1 MALLRLQIHDFRNI
15 QQAELLPGRGLNV
28 LLGRNGSGKT
38 SLLEAIHYLGLG
50 RSFRTHLANRV
61 ITHGEK
67 AFTLFAQIATSE
79 QPLVPLGLSRSRT
92 GESQLKIDGKPAERL
107 AQLAEL
113 LPMQLIHP
121 EGFNLLTGGP
131 QQRRAFI
138 DWGVFHWQPAFFPLW
153 GKVRRL
159 LRQRNAL
166 LRQSSHYAPLAYWD
180 QELARLGNQLAAY
193 RADYCA
199 AWLPLLQEIAAGFLP
214 EYQFRITLYPG
225 WDSER
230 ELATLLQEGFER
242 DRSMGHTSLGPHRAD
257 LRLRAN
263 GVPVQDVL
271 SRGQLKLLVCAM
283 RLAQGMWLHRHSGRE
298 CLFLIDDFASE
309 LDSEKRRLLAQ
320 RLKECASQVFIT
332 AIDEAPLADMMS
344 ELECQLFHVEQG
356 TITGYQTR
364 ESESKT

>member
-50 RSFRTHLANRV
+50 RSFRTHLTNRV
-61 ITHGEK
+61 IAHEAK
-67 AFTLFAQIATSE
+67 EFTLFAQIELA
-79 QPLVPLGLSRSRT
+79 QHGVVPLGLSKNRN
-92 GESQLKIDGKPAERL
+92 GESQLKVSGRVAERL

-113 LPMQLIHP
+113 VPLQLIHP
-121 EGFNLLTGGP
+121 EGFSLLTGGP

-138 DWGVFHWQPAFFPLW
+138 DWGVFHIEPAFYPLW
-153 GKVRRL
+153 SRVRRL
-159 LRQRNAL
+159 LKQRNAL
-166 LRQSSHYAPLAYWD
+166 LRQSTHYEPLAFWD
-180 QELARLGNQLAAY
+180 QELARLGAQLADY
-193 RADYCA
+193 RAAYCA
-199 AWLPLLQEIAAGFLP
+199 AWLPLLQEITHDFLP
-214 EYQFRITLYPG
+214 EYEFRVGFYPG
-225 WDSER
+225 WDR
-230 ELATLLQEGFER
+230 QRDLATLLAEGFER
-242 DRSMGHTSLGPHRAD
+242 DKAMGHTAVGPHKAD
-257 LRLRAN
+257 LRLKAN

-283 RLAQGMWLHRHSGRE
+283 RLAQGLYLNRDSGRE

-309 LDSEKRRLLAQ
+309 LDSEKRRRLAQ
-320 RLKECASQVFIT
+320 RLKQCASQVFIT

-344 ELECQLFHVEQG
+344 ELECHLFHVEQG
-356 TITGYQTR
+356 TITGYQAR